1 MKNIKKVF
9 ILVGI
14 IYIFCNVIYSA
25 SKDFV
30 NITSPAAVVIDSK
43 TGRVLYDKNAN
54 EKRKIA
60 SLTKIM
66 TSIMLVENCQMN
78 EIIEVPSKAA
88 WIGGSEVGLKAGDK
102 VTAET
107 LLYGM
112 LLPSGNDAAYTVGL
126 HLGGTAENFGVMM
139 TKKAK
144 EIGAINSNFTNPHG
158 LDANEHY
165 STAKDLAIIT
175 RYAMKNENI
184 DRIMGTKSA
193 TVNLGSYSKTL
204 SNTNRLLK
212 NYPEIDGGK
221 TGFTNGAN
229 RCLMA
234 TATKNNSR
242 YIAVVLGAT
251 DTDKRFNETKQILD
265 ECFNR
270 YKVMDIS
277 KYLNFYINIPVIK
290 GNIDYYE
297 RKITDTMEFPL
308 TEEEYEAIYVKQTFI
323 EKIEAPMAIGTKI
336 GDIEV
341 SIGDEIIYKK
351 EVFLEENI
359 YKKTMK
365 DYILDSINN
374 MFKPRLPL

>member
-1 MKNIKKVF
+1 MNKIKK
-9 ILVGI
+9 ILFSVSI
-14 IYIFCNVIYSA
+14 ICIFCNMIYSA
-25 SKDFV
+25 SKEFV
-30 NITSPAAVVIDSK
+30 NITSPSAVVIDAK
-43 TGRVLYDKNAN
+43 TGRVLYDKNAD

-60 SLTKIM
+60 SLTKMM
-66 TSIMLVENCQMN
+66 TSIMLVENCKMD
-78 EIIEVPSKAA
+78 ELIEVPAKAA

-102 VTAET
+102 VTAKT

-139 TKKAK
+139 TNKAK

-158 LDANEHY
+158 LDAQDHY

-175 RYAMKNENI
+175 RYAIKNENI
-184 DRIMGTKSA
+184 DKIIGTKTA
-193 TVNLGSYSKTL
+193 TVNLGSYTKTL

-277 KYLNFYINIPVIK
+277 KYLNFYVNIPVIK

-297 RKITDTMEFPL
+297 RKITDTMELPL
-308 TEEEYEAIYVKQTFI
+308 TEEEYESIYVKQTFI
-323 EKIEAPMAIGTKI
+323 EKIEAPMQIGTKI
-336 GDIEV
+336 GNIEV
-341 SIGDEIIYKK
+341 SIGEEIIYQK
-351 EVFLEENI
+351 EIYLEENI

-365 DYILDSINN
+365 DYLINSIIN
-374 MFKPRLPL
+374 MFKPRLAL